1 VTLERARII
10 ETFEEPEDAMKRSRK
25 TGETVNLPRR
35 SRVLWGAVV
44 AVAFSLLGFA
54 AQAAA
59 PKDTTLS
66 SEDKV
71 CLDCHAKPGLE
82 KTLANGQKL
91 PLVVPARGFAQSVH
105 NSSGCEACHSDID
118 LKGHVSEPKSIA
130 SKRAFALEQM
140 ETCRDCHKKTVKQYD
155 DSVHSALVKTGSE
168 KAPLCSDCHDPHA
181 TRSAK
186 EKPAGAVQAVACNNC
201 HQSIATAYADSVHG
215 RSGDEALACK
225 DCHQTHNVKAAALGD
240 HVKKECMS
248 CHRDVSSTHRVW
260 LPNTERHLEAIS
272 CPACHSP
279 GTTRRVNL
287 RLFEGNTPQA
297 EKVGVPKFVK
307 LANGADGTASGL
319 DARALWSLLQEF
331 NSNGEERKTVV
342 RGRLEVQTG
351 VQAHQLGER
360 SLAVKDCD
368 TCHRQGA
375 ASFQA
380 VTVSMAGPDGR
391 PLRHDASKGILNSIE
406 SVGSV
411 GGFYAIGST
420 RIKLLDTMLVMAL
433 AVGIL
438 IPMAHLTVK
447 LVTKRRRAQAGH
459 ADALTPSSG
468 NSQSAGDEPRTGG
481 DETRR

>member
-1 VTLERARII
+1 MT
-10 ETFEEPEDAMKRSRK
+10 RSRI
-25 TGETVNLPRR
+25 TGESVDRPRR
-35 SRVLWGAVV
+35 NKALWGVV
-44 AVAFSLLGFA
+44 AAVALSLLGLA

-59 PKDTTLS
+59 PKDATLS
-66 SEDKV
+66 NEDKV
-71 CLDCHAKPGLE
+71 CLDCHSKPDFA

-91 PLVVPARGFAQSVH
+91 SLAIPAKGFAQSVH

-118 LKGHVSEPKSIA
+118 LKGHVNEPKSIA
-130 SKRAFALEQM
+130 SKRAFALAQM

-155 DSVHSALVKTGSE
+155 DSVHSALVKTGSD

-186 EKPAGAVQAVACNNC
+186 EKPSGHAEPVACQKC
-201 HQSIATAYADSVHG
+201 HGGIATAYAESVHG

-248 CHRDVSSTHRVW
+248 CHRDVGSTHSVW

-287 RLFEGNTPQA
+287 RLYEGNTPQA
-297 EKVGVPKFVK
+297 EKVGVPQFVK
-307 LANGADGTASGL
+307 LTNWADATASGL

-331 NSNGEERKTVV
+331 NSNGAERKTVL

-360 SLAVKDCD
+360 ALALKDCD

-391 PLRHDASKGILNSIE
+391 PLRHDASKGVLNSIE

-438 IPMAHLTVK
+438 IPLAHLTVK
-447 LVTKRRRAQAGH
+447 LATKRRRAQAGH
-459 ADALTPSSG
+459 AIDSTPSSE
-468 NSQSAGDEPRTGG
+468 NNPSVADEPHAGG
-481 DETRR
+481 DEIRR

>member
-1 VTLERARII
+1 
-10 ETFEEPEDAMKRSRK
+10 
-25 TGETVNLPRR
+25 
-35 SRVLWGAVV
+35 
-44 AVAFSLLGFA
+44 VAFSLLGLA
-54 AQAAA
+54 AQAAG
-59 PKDTTLS
+59 PKDATLS
-66 SEDKV
+66 EEDKV
-71 CLDCHAKPGLE
+71 CLGCHAKPDLVKKLGD
-82 KTLANGQKL
+82 GQKL
-91 PLVVPARGFAQSVH
+91 LLVVPARGFAQSVH
-105 NSSGCEACHSDID
+105 NSSGCESCHSDID
-118 LKGHVSEPKSIA
+118 LKGHVNEPRSIA
-130 SKRAFALEQM
+130 SKRAFALEQT
-140 ETCRDCHKKTVKQYD
+140 ETCRDCHKKTAKQYD
-155 DSVHSALVKTGSE
+155 DSVHSALVKTGSD
-168 KAPLCSDCHDPHA
+168 KAPVCSDCHNPHA

-186 EKPAGAVQAVACNNC
+186 EKPSGAVQPVACNNC
-201 HQSIATAYADSVHG
+201 HESIATAYADSVHG

-240 HVKKECMS
+240 HVKKECMA
-248 CHRDVSSTHRVW
+248 CHRDVSSTHSAW

-287 RLFEGNTPQA
+287 RLFEGNTPHQA
-297 EKVGVPKFVK
+297 ENVGVPKFVK
-307 LANGADGTASGL
+307 LANSADGTASGL

-380 VTVSMAGPDGR
+380 VTISMAGPDGR

-438 IPMAHLTVK
+438 IPTAHLTAKV
-447 LVTKRRRAQAGH
+447 VTRRRRARQAH
-459 ADALTPSSG
+459 ADTAAASSD
-468 NSQSAGDEPRTGG
+468 NSQAAGNEPRTGA
-481 DETRR
+481 E